1 MPRYATGHKSKAI
14 CVISGFEV
22 PYGCYD
28 PETSQGQQSGHWA
41 QCTDSNKAFAGT
53 TSVGS
58 YTSSNTAYLDNFLNF
73 ANKFCKDCGISI
85 PSPIA
90 KNGNGEIKGGSIISV
105 YNIYIMGRILFTW
118 GIPCALRC
126 RCWMIKLDL

>member
-1 MPRYATGHKSKAI
+1 MVGAGSCT
-14 CVISGFEV
+14 
-22 PYGCYD
+22 YGCYD

-105 YNIYIMGRILFTW
+105 YNINKGF
-118 GIPCALRC
+118 
-126 RCWMIKLDL
+126 K